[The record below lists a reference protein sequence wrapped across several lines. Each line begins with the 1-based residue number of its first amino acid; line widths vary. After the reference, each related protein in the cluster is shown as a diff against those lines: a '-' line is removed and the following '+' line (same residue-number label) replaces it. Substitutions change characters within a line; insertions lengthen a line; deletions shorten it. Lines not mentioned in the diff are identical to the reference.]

1 MDSEKW
7 RLITVQAASPAWAAG
22 GEGVLGGS
30 EAIFSLS
37 YQRLAARIPK
47 HESLVVTSRDLLWEL
62 YISLRRD
69 GRARFY
75 PTGFS

>member
-1 MDSEKW
+1 MAVNNY
-7 RLITVQAASPAWAAG
+7 RAG
-22 GEGVLGGS
+22 HESCVGSGGVGGGGFLWGW

-47 HESLVVTSRDLLWEL
+47 HESLVVTSRDLLWEF

-69 GRARFY
+69 GSTRLYA
-75 PTGFS
+75 TGFS